1 MDAKLPDH
9 IGIDFGN
16 HSVKAVQL
24 RDIETAPTLV
34 AFASQPTPIGVINSE
49 DEEHQKQLAEALR
62 ILFDEGKFKT
72 RNVVVALP
80 EFSIFTRFLE
90 FPGVKEEE
98 LEEAVHW
105 QAKQVV
111 PIPIAEV
118 QTSWILLG
126 RDESRNAF
134 RVLLVAAPKKLIN
147 MYVSILQMAKLEP
160 LAVETEGVAAG
171 RAVYRSGGV
180 QNAVILDFG
189 SQSTDMGIMANGDLI
204 FSQSISVG
212 ADALTRAI
220 SSDFSFDYA
229 QAEEYK
235 RNYGLDATQL
245 EGKIFN
251 SLKPVMDSIVSE
263 IRRGVEFYKSRTL
276 LAPPD
281 QYMLIGD
288 GALLPGLVMYLAQEM
303 NATVLLADPWTGIK
317 MSPQQEAVISKGRP
331 AYAVAVGLGLKTI

>member
-1 MDAKLPDH
+1 MNLKLPDH

-24 RDIETAPTLV
+24 RDLESSPSLV

-49 DEEHQKQLAEALR
+49 DEEHQKQLAGVLR
-62 ILFDEGKFKT
+62 ILYDEGKFKT
-72 RNVVVALP
+72 RNAVVALP

-98 LEEAVHW
+98 LEDAVHW

-111 PIPIAEV
+111 PIPINEV
-118 QTSWILLG
+118 QTSWLLLG
-126 RDESRNAF
+126 RDQARNSLK
-134 RVLLVAAPKKLIN
+134 VLLVAAPKKLIDI
-147 MYVSILQMAKLEP
+147 YVKILQLAKLEP
-160 LAVETEGVAAG
+160 VAVETEAVAAG

-220 SSDFSFDYA
+220 STDFSFDYA

-235 RNYGLDATQL
+235 RNYGLDPTQL
-245 EGKIFN
+245 EGKIYM
-251 SLKPVMDSIVSE
+251 SLKPVLDTIISE
-263 IRRGVEFYKSRTL
+263 VRRGVEFYKSRTL
-276 LAPPD
+276 LSPPG

-288 GALLPGLVMYLAQEM
+288 GALLPGLVPYIAQEM
-303 NATVLLADPWTGIK
+303 NTTVLLADPWTGIRL
-317 MSPQQEAVISKGRP
+317 STQQDAVMANGRP
-331 AYAVAVGLGLKTI
+331 AYAVSVGLALKSI

>member
-1 MDAKLPDH
+1 MDLKLPDH

-24 RDIETAPTLV
+24 KDLETNPSLV

-49 DEEHQKQLAEALR
+49 DEDHQKQLAEALK
-62 ILFDEGKFKT
+62 ILYEEGRFRT
-72 RNVVVALP
+72 RNAVVALP

-90 FPGVKEEE
+90 FPGVKEDE
-98 LEEAVHW
+98 LEDAVHW

-111 PIPIAEV
+111 PIPINEV

-126 RDESRNAF
+126 KDELRNAY
-134 RVLLVAAPKKLIN
+134 RVLLVAAPKKLIDL
-147 MYVSILQMAKLEP
+147 YVKILQMAKIEP
-160 LAVETEGVAAG
+160 VAVETEGVAAG

-189 SQSTDMGIMANGDLI
+189 SQSTDMGIISNGDLI

-220 SSDFSFDYA
+220 ATDFSFEYN

-235 RNYGLDATQL
+235 RNYGLDNTQL

-251 SLKPVMDSIVSE
+251 SLKPVVDSIVAE
-263 IRRGVEFYKSRTL
+263 IRRGVEFYKGRTL
-276 LAPPD
+276 QAPPD

-288 GALLPGLVMYLAQEM
+288 GALLPGLVPYIAQEM
-303 NATVLLADPWTGIK
+303 NATVLLADPWAGIRLT
-317 MSPQQEAVISKGRP
+317 SQQESVISRGKP
-331 AYAVAVGLGLKTI
+331 AYAVAVGLALKVI

>member
-1 MDAKLPDH
+1 MDLKLPDH

-24 RDIETAPTLV
+24 RDLDSAPSLV
-34 AFASQPTPIGVINSE
+34 SFASQPTPVGVINSE
-49 DEEHQKQLAEALR
+49 DEEHQKQLAEALK
-62 ILFDEGKFKT
+62 ILFDEGRFKT
-72 RNVVVALP
+72 RNAVVALP

-90 FPGVKEEE
+90 FPGVKEDE
-98 LEEAVHW
+98 LDDAVHW

-111 PIPIAEV
+111 PIPINEV

-126 RDESRNAF
+126 RDEARNAY
-134 RVLLVAAPKKLIN
+134 RVLLVAAPKKLIDL
-147 MYVSILQMAKLEP
+147 YVKILQMAKIEP
-160 LAVETEGVAAG
+160 VAVETEGVAAG
-171 RAVYRSGGV
+171 RAVYRSGGA

-189 SQSTDMGIMANGDLI
+189 SQSTDMGIMSNGDLI

-212 ADALTRAI
+212 ADALTRAVAA
-220 SSDFSFDYA
+220 DFSFDYT

-235 RNYGLDATQL
+235 RNYGLDPSQV
-245 EGKIFN
+245 EGKIYN

-288 GALLPGLVMYLAQEM
+288 GALLPGLVPYIAQEM
-303 NATVLLADPWTGIK
+303 NSTVMLADPWAGIK
-317 MSPQQEAVISKGRP
+317 LSAQQEAVIARGRP
-331 AYAVAVGLGLKTI
+331 AYAVAVGLALKTI